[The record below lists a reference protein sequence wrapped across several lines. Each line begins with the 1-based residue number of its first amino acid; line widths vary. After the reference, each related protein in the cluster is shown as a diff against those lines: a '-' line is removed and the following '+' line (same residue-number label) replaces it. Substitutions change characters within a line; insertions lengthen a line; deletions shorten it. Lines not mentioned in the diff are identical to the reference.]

1 MLYKIQNKSLLLFTI
16 FSMSPR
22 RWPVR
27 LPGAGEVPAGQVR
40 LLVPEPPDLPHPR
53 HRRSLRP
60 LPRHPEHGAL
70 QTHTGP

>member
-1 MLYKIQNKSLLLFTI
+1 
-16 FSMSPR
+16 MSPR

-27 LPGAGEVPAGQVR
+27 VPGAREVPAGQVR

-53 HRRSLRP
+53 HRRRLRP

-70 QTHTGP
+70 QAHTGP